1 MENNCNLY
9 KKSIFEKIKTEYNK
23 IEEFKNK
30 NDAKKGRFNAKE
42 KDIILLFVCRKTEN
56 GGYILDKR
64 LMCLIS

>member
-30 NDAKKGRFNAKE
+30 NDAKK
-42 KDIILLFVCRKTEN
+42 RKVQCQRE
-56 GGYILDKR
+56 GYYFTFCMPQDGKWR
-64 LMCLIS
+64 LYIG